1 MATEPKKTTTRKT
14 TTASKP
20 KAAVTK
26 PVVPDTVETRDNSAD
41 IDAIMKLIQEQQKT
55 ISQLQKQLAEKP
67 VAVTAETTNV
77 YNGPDP
83 NRIVSIL
90 CMYDGESLTLKSGH
104 AGEFVTLYGYGD
116 KQYIRYEAA
125 ANIARMNR
133 RFAESGA
140 FVFDDSELIK
150 NFGLEGKYKDFI
162 DKKMMDKLGELD
174 SESVV
179 GLYKRT
185 NDKYKSMIVDMFV
198 KNSVDGVS
206 GFNDKNKIEALS
218 EASDKDIQAIADEYK
233 KAKKMA
239 S

>member
-1 MATEPKKTTTRKT
+1 MAE
-14 TTASKP
+14 
-20 KAAVTK
+20 TK
-26 PVVPDTVETRDNSAD
+26 PVETNNNAD

-55 ISQLQKQLAEKP
+55 IAQLQKQLAEKP
-67 VAVTAETTNV
+67 VAATLEQTNV

-104 AGEFVTLYGYGD
+104 SGEFVTLYGYGD

-125 ANIARMNR
+125 ANVARMNR

-174 SESVV
+174 SESLIGLFFYIAFYLKLPFMPYVSYIDAANDVV
-179 GLYKRT
+179 LMYEG
-185 NDKYKSMIVDMFV
+185 
-198 KNSVDGVS
+198 
-206 GFNDKNKIEALS
+206 
-218 EASDKDIQAIADEYK
+218 
-233 KAKKMA
+233 
-239 S
+239 